1 MNGQGTYAE
10 LTGKPTDTNAGVRS
24 KGYHSILD
32 QYTGMS
38 MVAQQTANW
47 DQAEALSVT
56 QTILQAHPDI
66 KGIISGNDTMALGA
80 EAALQSANRKD
91 VIVVGFDGSPDV
103 TSSIQKGGIKATV
116 LQPASQIAQMAV
128 DQADKFLKGG
138 STGLPEKQSVDCVLI
153 TTDNAAKVTN
163 FSVAA

>member
-1 MNGQGTYAE
+1 
-10 LTGKPTDTNAGVRS
+10 VRS

-32 QYTGMS
+32 QYPGMS

-103 TSSIQKGGIKATV
+103 TSSIQ
-116 LQPASQIAQMAV
+116 
-128 DQADKFLKGG
+128 
-138 STGLPEKQSVDCVLI
+138 
-153 TTDNAAKVTN
+153 
-163 FSVAA
+163 